1 MMKIKRL
8 TLSLLFVV
16 PTIYASSPPT
26 ISKQPV
32 FEQGIY
38 LTQNSILRTQFLKQT
53 IEQAKQAG
61 INTFVID
68 MDKVT
73 PKYDK
78 NIQLVLKNHIKYIA
92 RIVVFPEGGNTIQVI
107 TKPFWQSKFL
117 LMEHA
122 IHLGATTIQ
131 LDYIRF
137 HTRRKASGDNAK
149 KIAHVI
155 SWYQQQ
161 LKPYHIPLQAS
172 LFGITAYDP
181 SSVIGQD
188 LKYFANKLE
197 GVCLMAYPSHF
208 EPYQIHVHEPYQ
220 TIYNAITATKQQF
233 NNHPPFKIY
242 PYIELSN
249 YRYQLSGKE
258 RITYI
263 YQQIK
268 AAKDS
273 GSAGWYA
280 WSPSNNYNRLFQL
293 LDCYPKH
300 QYSDCHYSSL
310 LHLAMRH

>member
-1 MMKIKRL
+1 MMKIKQL
-8 TLSLLFVV
+8 ILSLLLVV
-16 PTIYASSPPT
+16 PTIYASSPTT
-26 ISKQPV
+26 ITKQPV

-68 MDKVT
+68 MDKVS
-73 PKYDK
+73 PKYDQ
-78 NIQLVLKNHIKYIA
+78 NIQLVLKSHIKYIA
-92 RIVVFPEGGNTIQVI
+92 RIVVFPKGAQSIQVM

-122 IHLGATTIQ
+122 IHLGASAIQ

-137 HTRRKASGDNAK
+137 HTRRKASKDNTK
-149 KIAHVI
+149 KIANVI
-155 SWYQQQ
+155 GWYQQQ

-172 LFGITAYDP
+172 LFGITAYDASP
-181 SSVIGQD
+181 NIGQD
-188 LKYFANKLE
+188 LKRFANKLQA
-197 GVCLMAYPSHF
+197 VCLMAYPSHF

-220 TIYNAITATKQQF
+220 TIYNAITAAKQQF

-258 RITYI
+258 RIAYI

-280 WSPSNNYNRLFQL
+280 WSPSNNYSRLFQL